1 MTQQTLAQQEQQLRP
16 LRRLAGLLDSALPV
30 PGTRWRIG
38 LDGLIGLVP
47 GIGDLAGAALSS
59 YILMKAI
66 RLGVPVGVVLRM
78 LFNIL
83 LEMTLGAIPL
93 IGDLFDFG
101 FKANLRNI
109 RLIER
114 HVDAA
119 ANPDRHP
126 RDV

>member
-66 RLGVPVGVVLRM
+66 RLGVPAGVVLRM

>member
-1 MTQQTLAQQEQQLRP
+1 MTQPTLAQQEQQLRP

-66 RLGVPVGVVLRM
+66 RLGVPAGVVLRM

>member
-38 LDGLIGLVP
+38 LDGLIGLIP

>member
-1 MTQQTLAQQEQQLRP
+1 MTQPTLAQQEQQLRP

-66 RLGVPVGVVLRM
+66 RLGVPAGVVLRM

-114 HVDAA
+114 HIDAA